1 MTNFDEETYGIFK
14 WAFVKR
20 YGSPEVKPK
29 EK

>member
-14 WAFVKR
+14 RAFLKR
-20 YGSPEVKPK
+20 YISAEVKPE